1 MFVSWSDDNVQ
12 YAIAIIGKSSIVQSK
27 SNLYFYEITGT
38 MSTIACNQISYLS
51 NVLCAPLQIK
61 LNYTPQIRYK
71 TMTDRYYSYATV
83 KDTSQ
88 VIDGVTWYEGDVV
101 LTRLNGTTR
110 TELSRTTT
118 SFMSS
123 SASTS
128 YKNEADIEILN
139 DNVFVIETILTAP
152 NKIQATFKQL
162 IGDTLHGQTILTDK
176 DYTRTGLAFTF
187 ITNDFN
193 LYRYSYQLDNYLYA
207 TDSVFRPTGYNG
219 DPYFSKK
226 SLSPVSSELY
236 DITSRVVFA
245 RDLYNKSIVGDTI
258 NSIVHVPTN
267 YLNNSPIIREVLKSE
282 TNEAIDDANEEIE
295 KNEYEELYINF
306 IDSFKVWDK
315 NDKSTYQQRASYETA
330 KQVNEGFKMYVA
342 NFRVTNND
350 GTTAQ
355 SDIGDIPIVDGEG
368 VFEIMFQVPT
378 RWRKDY

>member
-1 MFVSWSDDNVQ
+1 
-12 YAIAIIGKSSIVQSK
+12 
-27 SNLYFYEITGT
+27 
-38 MSTIACNQISYLS
+38 
-51 NVLCAPLQIK
+51 
-61 LNYTPQIRYK
+61 
-71 TMTDRYYSYATV
+71 
-83 KDTSQ
+83 
-88 VIDGVTWYEGDVV
+88 VV
-101 LTRLNGTTR
+101 LSRLNGTTR

-118 SFMSS
+118 QFMSS

-128 YKNEADIEILN
+128 YKNEVDIVILN
-139 DNVFVIETILTAP
+139 DNVFAIETILTAP
-152 NKIQATFKQL
+152 DKIQATFKQL
-162 IGDTLHGQTILTDK
+162 IDGSLHGKVVLSDK

-193 LYRYSYQLDNYLYA
+193 LYRYSYQLENYLYA

-219 DPYFSKK
+219 EAYFDKN
-226 SLSPVSSELY
+226 SLIPISSELY

-258 NSIVHVPTN
+258 NSILHVPTN
-267 YLNNSPIIREVLKSE
+267 YLNESPIIREVLKSE

-342 NFRVTNND
+342 NFRVTNQD
-350 GTTAQ
+350 G
-355 SDIGDIPIVDGEG
+355 SVVESEIGDIPIVDGEG

-378 RWRKDY
+378 RWR